1 MIEVVWA
8 KSGIKS
14 KLEHQCN
21 MFTRD
26 LMEFMQNGYQLYAE
40 FGPTGAGTNRPDR
53 GRYAPWVWDQII
65 ASSESLQDF
74 YLNQDLELDSNAAQV
89 SDFFVNLELFTA
101 RYDALDVGML
111 VMWPRRLNRGPEG
124 TSSEEIWTNSN
135 LFPITIIQHF
145 TPGSLEG
152 PFHQYCN
159 RRTGDWVLNVETG
172 QIQLIEWVYDYK
184 KPNLTASP
192 FDYRPSSYP
201 SPASIL
207 QLESNL
213 QYHPKYLIV
222 GDVSYVALNYPLGM
236 PL

>member
-1 MIEVVWA
+1 MVVWA

-26 LMEFMQNGYQLYAE
+26 LMAFMQNGYQLYAE

-74 YLNQDLELDSNAAQV
+74 YLNQDVELDSNAAQV
-89 SDFFVNLELFTA
+89 ADFFVNLELFNA
-101 RYDALDVGML
+101 RYDALDIGML

-135 LFPITIIQHF
+135 LFPITI
-145 TPGSLEG
+145 
-152 PFHQYCN
+152 
-159 RRTGDWVLNVETG
+159 
-172 QIQLIEWVYDYK
+172 
-184 KPNLTASP
+184 
-192 FDYRPSSYP
+192 
-201 SPASIL
+201 
-207 QLESNL
+207 
-213 QYHPKYLIV
+213 
-222 GDVSYVALNYPLGM
+222 
-236 PL
+236 